1 MNTTPNTD
9 NPQVPECEHR
19 ASAPTSAAAARR
31 MNALSS
37 AATRRTD
44 APSDEAT
51 RPTKSTIASDTPIHL
66 IDYLE
71 LQLASFEGVPFNPV
85 DAAALS
91 QLCMVRGEGAIP
103 PLPGREGHLENSHQN
118 EERCRVGE
126 ETRSGEAG
134 ELGKEQTSET
144 GDGSEKGRRRS
155 LVAKRL
161 FGNDSKGEA
170 CGENGSAC
178 KIDSKNG
185 LASSAENGQGKTH
198 CSEPGTHRR
207 FARLRRLFG
216 VGPKRAPEQ
225 AQMPAA
231 DAHPPAPPTVP
242 TVPLR
247 DLLRAESFPTMFTG
261 LNPEKIKRNLF
272 ALAASPRFR
281 EVEVGL
287 YLSKFDEALETQF
300 AAMTFVYRD
309 LFAFVGFR
317 GTDESITGWKEDFNM
332 AYAEPVPAQDQ
343 ALRYLNEVA
352 TLVPQPLIIGGHS
365 KGGNLAEYASL
376 RAPAVVQDRIVCV
389 YNLDGPGFKNNMA
402 AHEGRI
408 VESSAIADTSTVNL
422 DDAARSPAPGAL
434 PSDTPAAVSDA
445 ATSGADAALPL
456 ASDNASSTAPAV
468 ASAARSLLDR
478 MCKIVPQE
486 SIVGILLNSPTEP
499 RVVHSDARGINQH
512 SVFSWEVDS
521 SLRDFAYLDELPHA
535 TRIMAATL
543 QDWLARYDDAQRIQ
557 LVSALFA
564 AIEASGAE
572 NARDIL
578 ADKSRAF
585 GFLMEAA
592 RNASDADR
600 AVLAEA
606 GRDFIGS
613 AAGSAAIHAAGEI
626 GKQIGRGV
634 ANLMSSRDTEDR

>member
-71 LQLASFEGVPFNPV
+71 LQLASFEDVPFNPV

-103 PLPGREGHLENSHQN
+103 LLPGY
-118 EERCRVGE
+118 GE
-126 ETRSGEAG
+126 Y
-134 ELGKEQTSET
+134 SE
-144 GDGSEKGRRRS
+144 DRRQSE
-155 LVAKRL
+155 
-161 FGNDSKGEA
+161 NDS
-170 CGENGSAC
+170 
-178 KIDSKNG
+178 D
-185 LASSAENGQGKTH
+185 LSSAVKSGRSRARNSVGDSRTFRGL
-198 CSEPGTHRR
+198 
-207 FARLRRLFG
+207 ARLRRLFG
-216 VGPKRAPEQ
+216 LGKLKREPEQ
-225 AQMPAA
+225 TQMP
-231 DAHPPAPPTVP
+231 PAKNRRTEPPTVP

-247 DLLRAESFPTMFTG
+247 DLLRAENFPTMFTG

-456 ASDNASSTAPAV
+456 APDNASSTAPAV

-578 ADKSRAF
+578 TDKSRAF

-613 AAGSAAIHAAGEI
+613 AAGSAAIHAAEEI